1 MNYSERVGVA
11 TQRLSPDRLE
21 EKTRS
26 HGVSGSAGGK
36 SLLLCQPPQPN
47 GFFHVHKQQP
57 SIEVGPGSRFG
68 RDKASVAGKVYSQAG
83 CKREGLRQ
91 RLSRDWGN
99 KHGNGTVRRAINSPD
114 SLDAVENRSN
124 RHEAPEKRYI
134 VLQVKRMAKVALYRP
149 SSKRLQVRRLWGQI
163 KRWRDSTRRPHQ
175 TKIKISRVCIG
186 PGESSGALRCL
197 QYRQRRRGSYYVL
210 GPPSRYRLEGVTRS
224 GRYTKLTAGIT
235 GWNRAARGEVST
247 GTRQG

>member
-1 MNYSERVGVA
+1 MAQNYLVGVA

-68 RDKASVAGKVYSQAG
+68 R
-83 CKREGLRQ
+83 EG
-91 RLSRDWGN
+91 
-99 KHGNGTVRRAINSPD
+99 
-114 SLDAVENRSN
+114 
-124 RHEAPEKRYI
+124 
-134 VLQVKRMAKVALYRP
+134 
-149 SSKRLQVRRLWGQI
+149 
-163 KRWRDSTRRPHQ
+163 
-175 TKIKISRVCIG
+175 
-186 PGESSGALRCL
+186 LRCL